1 MRDKRGQPWI
11 APTFTAGVPT
21 DATGMRVAPESRPPA
36 SEVAIGTTFGDFE
49 VLEPLAE
56 GGMGTVYIAEQI
68 TTGRKRALKLLRPEY
83 VYDAESR
90 ERFLNEARISA
101 RIESDH
107 VVEVVAAGIDP
118 TTGTPWIA
126 MEYLEGEDLAS
137 MVADRGALD
146 FPAAVTLL
154 QQVCHALGAAHRAG
168 IVHRDIKPD
177 NIFISASRR
186 SITAHM
192 VKVLDFGIAQP
203 IARQRHSRQSGLRA
217 IGTPLWMSPEQ
228 LDAREVPHPT
238 SDVWAL
244 GLLAFWMLTGKSY
257 WRAGWEYP
265 LSVEQAIREL
275 IEDPLEPASVRA
287 GRMNLAGRLPRG
299 FDRWFSRCVNRD
311 ERYRDAGLAFE
322 GLVEEN
328 RSAMVK
334 VDALEALL
342 SDALGDWS
350 KR

>member
-1 MRDKRGQPWI
+1 MRQKRDQPGI
-11 APTFTAGVPT
+11 APTFTAGPT
-21 DATGMRVAPESRPPA
+21 TDSTGMRPAPAARNEVAP
-36 SEVAIGTTFGDFE
+36 GTAFGDFVVIE
-49 VLEPLAE
+49 HLAE
-56 GGMGTVYIAEQI
+56 GGMGTVYVAEQQS
-68 TTGRKRALKLLRPEY
+68 TGRKRALKLLRPEY

-90 ERFLNEARISA
+90 EHFLDEARISG

-107 VVEVVAAGIDP
+107 VVEVVGAGIDP
-118 TTGTPWIA
+118 HSGTPWIA
-126 MEYLEGEDLAS
+126 MEFLEGEDLAS
-137 MVADRGALD
+137 MMQDRGSLD
-146 FPAAVTLL
+146 FPAAVSLL

-168 IVHRDIKPD
+168 IVHRDVKPD
-177 NIFISASRR
+177 NVFMAVSRR

-203 IARQRHSRQSGLRA
+203 ILRQRHARNSGLRL
-217 IGTPLWMSPEQ
+217 IGTPLWMAPEQ
-228 LDAREVPHPT
+228 LDEREVPHPT

-244 GLLAFWMLTGKSY
+244 GLLAFWMLTGRTY
-257 WRAGWEYP
+257 WRAGWEFP
-265 LSVEQAIREL
+265 LSVEQAMREL

-287 GRMNLAGRLPRG
+287 GRLNLAGRLPPG
-299 FDRWFSRCVNRD
+299 FDRWFSRCVNRN

-322 GLVEEN
+322 GLLEEN

-334 VDALEALL
+334 VDAMEALL